1 MTAENPLRASQGQ
14 RVEGAFAIRPTAER
28 FRSIPVNH
36 EGHLTDG
43 VLQRRLFCPRHLFRR
58 TRTMLT
64 RRRALAILGAAGI
77 GTGIFQRSLA
87 QKAAEGPISPEMVAD
102 AEWVA
107 GIKLTPAQR
116 EAAASHLNQYR
127 ESMKR
132 MRDRTRQFAAS
143 RARLQAVD
151 EPCVPARPARLS
163 SHGIAEAGFAHRHA
177 PTPTRTWPSP
187 RSDTSGPCC
196 AAELFHPS
204 S

>member
-1 MTAENPLRASQGQ
+1 M
-14 RVEGAFAIRPTAER
+14 F
-28 FRSIPVNH
+28 
-36 EGHLTDG
+36 
-43 VLQRRLFCPRHLFRR
+43 
-58 TRTMLT
+58 T

-77 GTGIFQRSLA
+77 GTSVFQRALA

-132 MRDRTRQFAAS
+132 MRAIELDNSQRPGLDFRPLTSPASQPDPRGYQVTASPKPAS
-143 RARLQAVD
+143 RR
-151 EPCVPARPARLS
+151 
-163 SHGIAEAGFAHRHA
+163 RHA

-196 AAELFHPS
+196 AAERFHPS